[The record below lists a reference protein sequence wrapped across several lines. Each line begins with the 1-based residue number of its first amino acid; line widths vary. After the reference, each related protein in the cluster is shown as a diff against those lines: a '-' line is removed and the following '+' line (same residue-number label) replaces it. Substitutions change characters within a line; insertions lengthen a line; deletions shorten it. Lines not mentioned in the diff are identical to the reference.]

1 MRFHFLALFKSRSAT
16 PATAGFSMIELL
28 VSISIIVL
36 VLTITLTRQSSF
48 NSAVLL
54 RSEAFDMA
62 LAIREI
68 QLSAVSAVNIDTSA
82 GSGEFRSTLG
92 VYVDTTDS
100 NEYILFRDS
109 VGGSD
114 DNNDRYDPGEE
125 FGVSG
130 SIDPRFEIGTI
141 EVVGATD
148 PSQLS
153 IVFQRPNYD
162 AEFSNASG
170 PLSTATAARI
180 QLRLKGSAAGN
191 CGDQWRIIEITSAG
205 QIAVENCP

>member
-130 SIDPRFEIGTI
+130 SIDPRF
-141 EVVGATD
+141 GATD

-191 CGDQWRIIEITSAG
+191 CGDQWRIIEITTAG

>member
-36 VLTITLTRQSSF
+36 VLTITLTKQSSF

-62 LAIREI
+62 LAIREV

-92 VYVDTTDS
+92 VYVNTTDR
-100 NEYILFRDS
+100 NEYRLFRDS
-109 VGGSD
+109 ASGSD
-114 DNNDRYDPGEE
+114 DNDRYDPGEE

-130 SIDPRFEIGTI
+130 SIDPRFEIGII
-141 EVVGATD
+141 EVVGSTD

-191 CGDQWRIIEITSAG
+191 CGDQWRIIEITTAG

>member
-28 VSISIIVL
+28 VSIGIIVL

-62 LAIREI
+62 LAIREV

-92 VYVDTTDS
+92 VYVNTTDR
-100 NEYILFRDS
+100 NEYRLFRDS
-109 VGGSD
+109 ASGSED
-114 DNNDRYDPGEE
+114 NDRYDPGEE

-191 CGDQWRIIEITSAG
+191 CGDQWRIIEITTAG

>member
-28 VSISIIVL
+28 VSIGIIVL

-92 VYVDTTDS
+92 VYVNTTDR
-100 NEYILFRDS
+100 NEYRLFRDS
-109 VGGSD
+109 ASGSD
-114 DNNDRYDPGEE
+114 DNDRYDPGEE

-130 SIDPRFEIGTI
+130 SIDPRFEIGII
-141 EVVGATD
+141 EVVGSTD

-191 CGDQWRIIEITSAG
+191 CGDQWRIIEITTAG

>member
-1 MRFHFLALFKSRSAT
+1 
-16 PATAGFSMIELL
+16 MIELL

-36 VLTITLTRQSSF
+36 VLTITLTRQSAF

-62 LAIREI
+62 LAIREV
-68 QLSAVSAVNIDTSA
+68 QLSAVSAASD

-92 VYVDTTDS
+92 VHVDTANR

-109 VGGSD
+109 TSGSD
-114 DNNDRYDPGEE
+114 DNNSYDPGEE
-125 FGVSG
+125 FGISG

-141 EVVGATD
+141 EAVGVTD
-148 PSQLS
+148 PSEVS

-162 AEFSNASG
+162 AEFH
-170 PLSTATAARI
+170 STSVNLTNATAIRI
-180 QLRLKGSAAGN
+180 QLQLKGSTAGS

-205 QIAVENCP
+205 QIAVANCL